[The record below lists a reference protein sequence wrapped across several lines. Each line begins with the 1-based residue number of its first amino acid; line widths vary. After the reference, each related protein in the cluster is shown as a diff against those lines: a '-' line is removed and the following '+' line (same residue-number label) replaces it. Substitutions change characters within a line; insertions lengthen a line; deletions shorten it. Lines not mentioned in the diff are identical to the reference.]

1 MSGLQKDGNAS
12 QTPETEEYWVTGPKG
27 GIQITAT
34 DAKDAIRAYMEW
46 AHLYS
51 SDRINAAV
59 MIDLSLP
66 RSRMEIPEEI
76 RHATK

>member
-1 MSGLQKDGNAS
+1 MSGLQKDGSAS
-12 QTPETEEYWVTGPKG
+12 QTEEYWVTGPKG

-34 DAKDAIRAYMEW
+34 DAKDATRAYMEW
-46 AHLYS
+46 AHLHS

-66 RSRMEIPEEI
+66 RSSRQETSFNFLV
-76 RHATK
+76 H